1 MYKRLD
7 NAKTMPQLF
16 NSLFSIVNLI
26 LQIFCMCLI
35 FSPTENCLLQLVC
48 IQAYSKVSLDLLDFT
63 LSHFLGP
70 RIFFGGGG
78 VPRDNFIFRNCVINF
93 FGLNYCSCETT
104 SIKDIF
110 NAYIFAFL
118 RWFYLGNN
126 EVTGAVTRLKSICI
140 VCNL

>member
-7 NAKTMPQLF
+7 YAKTMPQLF

-48 IQAYSKVSLDLLDFT
+48 SQAYSKISLDLLDFT

-78 VPRDNFIFRNCVINF
+78 GFRGIILFSEGV
-93 FGLNYCSCETT
+93 L
-104 SIKDIF
+104 
-110 NAYIFAFL
+110 
-118 RWFYLGNN
+118 
-126 EVTGAVTRLKSICI
+126 
-140 VCNL
+140 